1 MTEYSL
7 QEMLQKGVHF
17 GHQKKSWHPKMA
29 QYIYTTRAGVHI
41 FDLEKTAQKLSEAA
55 DFVRSVASSG
65 GKILFVST
73 KRQAQA
79 IVRKAAAS
87 VNMPFATISWI
98 GGTLTNFDHIIK
110 QVHLLK
116 DLRKKRA
123 GGELAKYTKRERLQF
138 DEQIASL
145 EKTVGGI
152 ETLESLPQALFIVD
166 LKKEKTALREAKKK
180 KIPVVAMVDSN
191 CNPDLVDY
199 AIPSND
205 DATKSIEYIVNA
217 VTTAIADTVKKP
229 VQTEEPKPA
238 PAQPADKV
246 QKGN

>member
-7 QEMLQKGVHF
+7 QEMLKRGVHF
-17 GHQKKSWHPKMA
+17 GHQKKGWHPKMA
-29 QYIYTTRAGVHI
+29 PFIYTTRAGVHI
-41 FDLEKTAQKLSEAA
+41 LDLEKTAQKLTEAT
-55 DFVRSVASSG
+55 DFARDVVSRG
-65 GKILFVST
+65 GKVLFVST

-79 IVRKAAAS
+79 IVQKAAAA
-87 VNMPFATISWI
+87 VNMPFATVGWI

-123 GGELAKYTKRERLQF
+123 SGELDKYTKRERLQF

-152 ETLESLPQALFIVD
+152 ETLETLPQALFIID
-166 LKKEKTALREAKKK
+166 LKKEKTALREARKKN
-180 KIPVVAMVDSN
+180 IPVIAMVDTN

-199 AIPSND
+199 PIPAND
-205 DATKSIEYIVNA
+205 DATKSIDYVVNA
-217 VTTAIADTVKKP
+217 VTAAIAEAASRPRT
-229 VQTEEPKPA
+229 PA
-238 PAQPADKV
+238 PQDVTGAQDEK
-246 QKGN
+246 KGN